1 MLELERAELVKET
14 KELRING
21 EQQHTVIQQLKEQLE
36 TLGKSVTQTS
46 VKPTVSVKVRLSQ
59 DVTLS
64 SVHQRVVYDVIVMN
78 EGSAYDPTT
87 GIFRAPVNGTYM
99 FAATACA
106 RNKNQ
111 ITLYIVKDQQK
122 VIGELQS
129 GDDYYKDCNSEVSTA
144 YLTAGSTVWVE
155 RSINPYDKTVPGVL
169 ETVYWNSFTVVLVN

>member
-1 MLELERAELVKET
+1 MLELERPELVKET
-14 KELRING
+14 KELKING

-36 TLGKSVTQTS
+36 TLEKSVAQTL

-78 EGSAYDPTT
+78 EGSAYDPKT
-87 GIFRAPVNGTYM
+87 GIFRAPVDGTYM

-106 RNKNQ
+106 TNDDQ
-111 ITLYIVKDQQK
+111 ISLYIVKDQQM
-122 VIGELQS
+122 VIGELRS
-129 GDDYYKDCNSEVSTA
+129 GDNKYKDCNSEVSTA
-144 YLTAGSTVWVE
+144 YMIAGSTVWVE
-155 RSINPYDKTVPGVL
+155 RSNNPNDESVSGLL